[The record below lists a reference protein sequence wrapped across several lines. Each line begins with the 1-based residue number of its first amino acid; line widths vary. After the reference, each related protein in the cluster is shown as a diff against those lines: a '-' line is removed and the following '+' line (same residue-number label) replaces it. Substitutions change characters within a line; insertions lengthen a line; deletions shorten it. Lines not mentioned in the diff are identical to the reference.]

1 MIEFSFLLF
10 KFSLGE
16 QEGERERFEKMYNFA
31 EIDTQHIDPCEIQ
44 SL

>member
-1 MIEFSFLLF
+1 MLFFNLLL

-16 QEGERERFEKMYNFA
+16 QEGEGERFEIIYNFA
-31 EIDTQHIDPCEIQ
+31 EIDTQHIDREIQ